1 LNYGTA
7 KEKNSFVF
15 MGSLTTN
22 IYNNP
27 VFCSWHVDRAW
38 QVNLSKIIDKKRSN
52 VYKTLKLLQQDVDV
66 DKFVVSLDNFIKQL
80 I

>member
-1 LNYGTA
+1 MTDI
-7 KEKNSFVF
+7 V
-15 MGSLTTN
+15 LTFSNTWN
-22 IYNNP
+22 RVMQP
-27 VFCSWHVDRAW
+27 ALHQLFCSWHVHRAW